1 MHYEPVYFSN
11 QFLCRISEKKITMI
25 IFLCFILLNNFQSLL
40 TFYTTIET
48 SHPSSDF
55 RKIVTD
61 SARNVMYVGGKNI
74 VIKLNSDF
82 QKTAEF
88 VFGPK
93 KSSKFCSPS
102 EIKTCPN
109 VTLQDNVVEL
119 LEYVPAVNK
128 TIVCGSLEYG
138 HCGFFNGTE
147 IEHLSYKEANYFGSD
162 QGSIFIPIHRVNSW
176 VYMVGTAWDG
186 RLNNVQDEFSFKK
199 LEGSEFSY
207 ESHFSHLG
215 FCSEKRSHSRL
226 KFVYGFQ
233 DGNEFVYMVYLKVRK
248 DKVRNYFE
256 TKIARIC
263 QNDDYLGSFNELKL
277 SCDGHNIATAAYFS
291 NRAYLYVAFGIGN
304 QSLEARPSS
313 VVCKYSLQN
322 IKRQFENSIIL
333 CYSNINKDGYTPPRW
348 SSCSSETKCHT
359 AQSVSVGSICNTS
372 NMYQLQGV
380 EATDSM
386 TPNSTVIFKM
396 DKTTATSLLPQKL
409 QGHVDDIVWVGSSD
423 GFLYKVNSQPSNRF
437 IVYAKYDLSKNRN
450 VRIEPDVEI
459 DSRAQIAYFL
469 YGNKVSRFPLTSCRI
484 HTTCGACVLNRDPL
498 GCGWCRDKCLK
509 REECISTW
517 YNNSCPPFIEKV
529 TPHDGPTAGG
539 TIIKLV
545 GENFGQTNLSSPIVT
560 IGSIVCENITW
571 NDTNIWCTSPPV
583 DEVSYVGQVVVETAS
598 QISTYGYNVYGKS
611 EIDIHNFTY
620 KVPVVYSISPTFG
633 PRHGNTI
640 VTITGNNLDVG
651 SNTYVSM
658 CSLLSKNSTSIICK
672 TNECVEIRS
681 GDKGFQ
687 HSKPCPYCHQ
697 FKLTIDNFR
706 TEVGNEPFCYR
717 PDPDIKDISRKNT
730 IKCGGLNFKI
740 VGYHFDSVSTYV
752 LRTIINSSV
761 SQDTFCTQLNGTEII
776 CKTPDLSNTS
786 KKNFVE
792 VLVLFDH
799 DDFYWKEQ
807 HRHKPFHIRVFE
819 DPFIETLDT
828 SLSSD
833 VLQDKRF
840 LELKGSNLQSL
851 KPEDILITL
860 DEMDCPV
867 IYIDSS
873 MLRCDLSVTMDKT
886 KSTVTNLSFDV
897 EVLIGNLRMSLG
909 RLSIIHQERLNLTG
923 HKTLIPSVLI
933 LFFLILLSI
942 GIICMRKN
950 RIGPFKRRI
959 IHHESSVVFHA
970 DSAGQQVSRRL
981 MPDPDPESS
990 TSARLNDYVRDFD
1003 GNLLDHVPYGV
1014 NHSDFAD
1021 TVHVLE
1027 KQNLLIDGDF
1037 LRFDRNCSNL
1047 GRGNFGCVYKAF
1059 LKKPGENFEITVAV
1073 KTIIRSSDADV
1084 TAFLN
1089 EALIMKDFNHPN
1101 VLTLIGITLD
1111 KGEFPMVILPFMQN
1125 GSLLSYI
1132 RNENNMPTVKHL
1144 VSYGLHIARGME
1156 YMADNKFVHR
1166 DLAARNCMLDVNFT
1180 VKVADFGLT
1189 RDVYSKEYYS
1199 SENKQRLPVKWMA
1212 PESLEQGK
1220 YSAKS
1225 DVWSYGVLLWELM
1238 TRGAIPY
1245 PEVDNWDVGAYIKSG
1260 RRLPRPEYCQ
1270 PYLYRLMR
1278 FCWQENP
1285 DKRPT
1290 FNRLREE
1297 IERMLNIKNDSKMAG
1312 DTHVELDRC
1321 TNYHYMDEMS
1331 LARQRSLSTK
1341 WSTSSEDAALL

>member
-1 MHYEPVYFSN
+1 
-11 QFLCRISEKKITMI
+11 
-25 IFLCFILLNNFQSLL
+25 
-40 TFYTTIET
+40 
-48 SHPSSDF
+48 
-55 RKIVTD
+55 
-61 SARNVMYVGGKNI
+61 
-74 VIKLNSDF
+74 
-82 QKTAEF
+82 
-88 VFGPK
+88 
-93 KSSKFCSPS
+93 
-102 EIKTCPN
+102 
-109 VTLQDNVVEL
+109 
-119 LEYVPAVNK
+119 
-128 TIVCGSLEYG
+128 
-138 HCGFFNGTE
+138 
-147 IEHLSYKEANYFGSD
+147 
-162 QGSIFIPIHRVNSW
+162 
-176 VYMVGTAWDG
+176 
-186 RLNNVQDEFSFKK
+186 
-199 LEGSEFSY
+199 
-207 ESHFSHLG
+207 
-215 FCSEKRSHSRL
+215 
-226 KFVYGFQ
+226 
-233 DGNEFVYMVYLKVRK
+233 
-248 DKVRNYFE
+248 
-256 TKIARIC
+256 
-263 QNDDYLGSFNELKL
+263 
-277 SCDGHNIATAAYFS
+277 
-291 NRAYLYVAFGIGN
+291 
-304 QSLEARPSS
+304 
-313 VVCKYSLQN
+313 
-322 IKRQFENSIIL
+322 
-333 CYSNINKDGYTPPRW
+333 
-348 SSCSSETKCHT
+348 
-359 AQSVSVGSICNTS
+359 
-372 NMYQLQGV
+372 
-380 EATDSM
+380 
-386 TPNSTVIFKM
+386 
-396 DKTTATSLLPQKL
+396 
-409 QGHVDDIVWVGSSD
+409 
-423 GFLYKVNSQPSNRF
+423 
-437 IVYAKYDLSKNRN
+437 
-450 VRIEPDVEI
+450 
-459 DSRAQIAYFL
+459 
-469 YGNKVSRFPLTSCRI
+469 
-484 HTTCGACVLNRDPL
+484 
-498 GCGWCRDKCLK
+498 
-509 REECISTW
+509 
-517 YNNSCPPFIEKV
+517 
-529 TPHDGPTAGG
+529 
-539 TIIKLV
+539 
-545 GENFGQTNLSSPIVT
+545 
-560 IGSIVCENITW
+560 
-571 NDTNIWCTSPPV
+571 
-583 DEVSYVGQVVVETAS
+583 
-598 QISTYGYNVYGKS
+598 
-611 EIDIHNFTY
+611 
-620 KVPVVYSISPTFG
+620 
-633 PRHGNTI
+633 
-640 VTITGNNLDVG
+640 
-651 SNTYVSM
+651 
-658 CSLLSKNSTSIICK
+658 
-672 TNECVEIRS
+672 
-681 GDKGFQ
+681 
-687 HSKPCPYCHQ
+687 
-697 FKLTIDNFR
+697 
-706 TEVGNEPFCYR
+706 
-717 PDPDIKDISRKNT
+717 
-730 IKCGGLNFKI
+730 
-740 VGYHFDSVSTYV
+740 
-752 LRTIINSSV
+752 
-761 SQDTFCTQLNGTEII
+761 
-776 CKTPDLSNTS
+776 
-786 KKNFVE
+786 
-792 VLVLFDH
+792 
-799 DDFYWKEQ
+799 
-807 HRHKPFHIRVFE
+807 
-819 DPFIETLDT
+819 
-828 SLSSD
+828 
-833 VLQDKRF
+833 
-840 LELKGSNLQSL
+840 
-851 KPEDILITL
+851 
-860 DEMDCPV
+860 
-867 IYIDSS
+867 
-873 MLRCDLSVTMDKT
+873 
-886 KSTVTNLSFDV
+886 
-897 EVLIGNLRMSLG
+897 MSLG

-1111 KGEFPMVILPFMQN
+1111 KWEFPMVILPFMQN